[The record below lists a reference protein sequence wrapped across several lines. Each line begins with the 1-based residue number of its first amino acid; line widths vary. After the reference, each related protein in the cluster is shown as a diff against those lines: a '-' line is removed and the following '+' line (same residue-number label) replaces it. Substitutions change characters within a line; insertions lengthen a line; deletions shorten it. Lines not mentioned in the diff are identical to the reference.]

1 MIGRRVFTFV
11 VHYMWEWINMSTLH
25 SQMGIMGRPPY
36 VGVDLNTAEFEFI
49 VMEPYVTHRSWA

>member
-1 MIGRRVFTFV
+1 
-11 VHYMWEWINMSTLH
+11 MSTLH